1 MTRSIEYTFNPL
13 VENVTDKPNIIDK
26 VARYID
32 KQAMLWKSNVR
43 TFFILK
49 MRSGQEVKAS
59 KTNKITDSICKLIF
73 FYQVINKTSDETR

>member
-13 VENVTDKPNIIDK
+13 VENVTDKSNIIDK

-32 KQAMLWKSNVR
+32 KQAMLWKSTVH

-49 MRSGQEVKAS
+49 MRSGKEIKTP
-59 KTNKITDSICKLIF
+59 KTNKITDSIKFVNWFFSIKL
-73 FYQVINKTSDETR
+73 

>member
-1 MTRSIEYTFNPL
+1 MSIEYTFNPL

-32 KQAMLWKSNVR
+32 KQAMLWKSTVH

-49 MRSGQEVKAS
+49 MRSGQE
-59 KTNKITDSICKLIF
+59 N
-73 FYQVINKTSDETR
+73 